1 MDTLKGIIYWET
13 TAGIETLCAAIQDP
27 NNPSLS
33 HILRCKGKPEPPRR
47 RICNKKGNWK
57 FKAHR
62 FTDLETEKEVEKR
75 IERVIPDLPDNL
87 YSQIPIS
94 ELKKLK
100 LGWID

>member
-13 TAGIETLCAAIQDP
+13 VGGMESLCAAIQDP
-27 NNPSLS
+27 KTPDLS
-33 HILRCKGKPEPPRR
+33 HILKCKGRLRR
-47 RICNKKGNWK
+47 VCNKRNQWK

-62 FTDLETEKEVEKR
+62 FTDLETEEEVEKR
-75 IERVIPDLPDNL
+75 IEIVIPDLPDSL